1 MIMDTGA
8 ATSCMYEAWYKQN
21 KDKLPLLQRCP
32 FPVKVA
38 DGSTAPVLGYIPKV
52 SIQVNGQL
60 ILTGLLIIK
69 SNKKGAGLLGL
80 DALQQMDVLFDIK
93 ERLYVKKK

>member
-1 MIMDTGA
+1 
-8 ATSCMYEAWYKQN
+8 MYETWYEKY
-21 KDKLPLLQRCP
+21 KSKLPLLQRCP

-38 DGSTAPVLGYIPKV
+38 DGSIAPIMGYIPKV
-52 SIQVNGQL
+52 AIQVNGQL

-69 SNKKGAGLLGL
+69 SNKQGAGLLGL

-93 ERLYVKKK
+93 ERLYVKKKKK